1 MDWIA
6 SLHLENHWWW
16 LVFAVLLGIGEIL
29 IPGVF
34 LIWIAIAAA
43 ITGLA
48 AMLTPISAFG
58 QFILFAALCLVATW
72 AGRRWYKANPVE
84 SADPLLNDRAARL
97 IGETVLVVEPIIG
110 GEGRVKVG
118 DGVWTARGPD
128 SAAGVR
134 VRIASVQGA
143 VLHVESL
150 PG

>member
-1 MDWIA
+1 
-6 SLHLENHWWW
+6 
-16 LVFAVLLGIGEIL
+16 
-29 IPGVF
+29 
-34 LIWIAIAAA
+34 
-43 ITGLA
+43 
-48 AMLTPISAFG
+48 
-58 QFILFAALCLVATW
+58 
-72 AGRRWYKANPVE
+72 VE

>member
-1 MDWIA
+1 L
-6 SLHLENHWWW
+6 SR
-16 LVFAVLLGIGEIL
+16 
-29 IPGVF
+29 
-34 LIWIAIAAA
+34 
-43 ITGLA
+43 
-48 AMLTPISAFG
+48 
-58 QFILFAALCLVATW
+58 

-134 VRIASVQGA
+134 VRIASVKGA